1 MLYSVRVGEA
11 CQESG
16 LSEASSQ
23 FVETYPLSLLRGLRV
38 WDIFTATPLPQ
49 VLLSRP
55 PFMLAAVRPVYEA
68 MKSATSYDLSKR
80 LSPVTVTQT
89 EFYEV
94 FRTFGRVLVLFDVFW
109 QLNGF
114 FCSAESALVP
124 QELLNGVARSLYKCR
139 KSASPCTVCDRR
151 FQGPNLKFSS
161 LCANTPRHARNAS
174 SYLLL

>member
-16 LSEASSQ
+16 LSEASFQ
-23 FVETYPLSLLRGLRV
+23 FVETYQLSLLRGLRV
-38 WDIFTATPLPQ
+38 WDIFTATPLPH

-55 PFMLAAVRPVYEA
+55 PSMLAAVRPVYEA

-114 FCSAESALVP
+114 YVL
-124 QELLNGVARSLYKCR
+124 QSL
-139 KSASPCTVCDRR
+139 
-151 FQGPNLKFSS
+151 
-161 LCANTPRHARNAS
+161 H
-174 SYLLL
+174 